1 VALRRPSRSKL
12 AGWGAIVA
20 GLSLAAPALASEG
33 GGGSSLIEPQIGTI
47 FWTLVTFFALVLVLG
62 RYAWKPL
69 VGALEA
75 RERAI
80 REDLEAAARRRDEA
94 QALVAEQRELLTA
107 ARRERAEA
115 MDAGRRDAIV
125 GEARRLGV
133 DEHLVVT
140 GVVEERDATH
150 DQRAIRDVNAGLYAL
165 DAAFLRGTLEAL
177 KPDNAQ
183 GEYYLPD
190 VIGPAVERAVHRRRR
205 ALRLLAQARPLMF
218 LGHFGVAPAAR

>member
-1 VALRRPSRSKL
+1 MLRARARVL
-12 AGWGAIVA
+12 GAIVA

-115 MDAGRRDAIV
+115 MDAGRRDAERV
-125 GEARRLGV
+125 KQELLDEARKQREQVLR
-133 DEHLVVT
+133 ET
-140 GVVEERDATH
+140 QAQVEAGMRKA
-150 DQRAIRDVNAGLYAL
+150 RAE
-165 DAAFLRGTLEAL
+165 LRGTVVDLALRAAEKLLARNLDEAT
-177 KPDNAQ
+177 
-183 GEYYLPD
+183 
-190 VIGPAVERAVHRRRR
+190 HRRLVEDHLDEIERGGR
-205 ALRLLAQARPLMF
+205 GARPS
-218 LGHFGVAPAAR
+218 